1 MMPNTDGTPR
11 CTRAVPEMYSCDM
24 RRDMEEEEIREL
36 QPRRHPPHPPPPP
49 PPPPHALDIPAYQ
62 T

>member
-36 QPRRHPPHPPPPP
+36 QPRRHPHSPPPYHLPRYD
-49 PPPPHALDIPAYQ
+49 ALDIPAYQ